1 MVNFIHSGFM
11 YFKSAYSITFYL
23 LHTIYKRTTPPKPE
37 VDVFEQ
43 ARRQNIPAFGKLL
56 RISVGYLTVPLPSI
70 KEPFTINAQEALFTY
85 RNRGRDSLGAAA
97 LLPGLLLGSG
107 SLRWGGG
114 SLRSPPAPAG
124 PPQRPGRGRGGAAA
138 GPGPHL
144 AAAWPDR
151 AGAAPGAESVA
162 GSRRQERAAGGEDAP
177 GAGKQEEGQGQGHLQ
192 AGGQRGGGP
201 RSRPTGSR
209 GSPGRDGERVAA
221 AVPRAAGAR
230 QPHGPRGGLRQC
242 PRALRQGGRGFRH
255 RPRRGTARGGVGAGP
270 RPRRLRPPGAQPG
283 AGAGVRLPGWLWPRG
298 CWPASEQSDGAGR
311 VNGCPG
317 VKPGPFV
324 GSPLSGVVEEAVPDS

>member
-1 MVNFIHSGFM
+1 MFLNRPED
-11 YFKSAYSITFYL
+11 KTYL
-23 LHTIYKRTTPPKPE
+23 PLANSFVSLWATWPCPCLPLKNPSPSTPRKRC
-37 VDVFEQ
+37 
-43 ARRQNIPAFGKLL
+43 LL
-56 RISVGYLTVPLPSI
+56 TGI
-70 KEPFTINAQEALFTY
+70 
-85 RNRGRDSLGAAA
+85 GAATGW
-97 LLPGLLLGSG
+97 GLLLS
-107 SLRWGGG
+107 SLAFCSALVPYVGGG

-270 RPRRLRPPGAQPG
+270 RPHRLRPPGAQPG
-283 AGAGVRLPGWLWPRG
+283 AGAGVRLSGWLWPRG

-311 VNGCPG
+311 VKGCPG